1 MDSDSSPT
9 FPDQNSSSPLDEPV
23 SQDQDQDQD
32 QDQGNEGGISDSDGN
47 ESESAITDDSDVEGS
62 DVEGSD
68 IEGSD
73 VEDSDIEDSD
83 IEDSE
88 AAPANQSPISS
99 LNFDESDLESDD
111 GVDDEE
117 YLQKF
122 DRTVR
127 QRFIEE
133 YHPQAQTHNYE
144 EVAAMAKV
152 TRAADGRIVDAL
164 HRTIPILTKYEKTRI
179 LGQRAAQLNSGAQ
192 PLVSVPAG
200 VMQGHVIAELELK
213 AKKLPFII
221 RRPLPN
227 RGSEYWYVS
236 DLELL

>member
-9 FPDQNSSSPLDEPV
+9 FPDQPLVDVPPEDPTLKDADT
-23 SQDQDQDQD
+23 DQ
-32 QDQGNEGGISDSDGN
+32 
-47 ESESAITDDSDVEGS
+47 DDSDVEDDASQASDSPDPVLVDSETDGSDIDDSDTEGSDLGS
-62 DVEGSD
+62 DVDTGSPD
-68 IEGSD
+68 
-73 VEDSDIEDSD
+73 
-83 IEDSE
+83 
-88 AAPANQSPISS
+88 PAMPTP
-99 LNFDESDLESDD
+99 LHLDESDLDSDD
-111 GVDDEE
+111 GLEDEE

-122 DRTVR
+122 DRAVR
-127 QRFIEE
+127 KRFIEE

-144 EVAAMAKV
+144 EVSAMAKV

-164 HRTIPILTKYEKTRI
+164 HRTLPILTKYERTRV

-192 PLVSVPAG
+192 PLVPVPTG
-200 VMQGHVIAELELK
+200 VLQGHVIAALELK

-227 RGSEYWYVS
+227 RGSEYWHLS